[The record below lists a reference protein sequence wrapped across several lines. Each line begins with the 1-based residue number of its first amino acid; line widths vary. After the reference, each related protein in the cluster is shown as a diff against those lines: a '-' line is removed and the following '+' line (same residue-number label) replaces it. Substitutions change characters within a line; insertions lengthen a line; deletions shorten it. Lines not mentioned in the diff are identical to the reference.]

1 MVPGKRNKKLG
12 KWIEEIETK
21 TRNIEPGN
29 RIKNQKYRTSKQKQN
44 SKIREPEATEKCYK
58 QGPMN

>member
-29 RIKNQKYRTSKQKQN
+29 RIKN
-44 SKIREPEATEKCYK
+44 
-58 QGPMN
+58 